1 MIEIINVDWI
11 NIRNDRQKLN
21 NILVYNSIIN
31 NDIKLFN
38 SLINI
43 KELNRILDDI
53 NLTKEELIDKC
64 KNDIILG
71 KITAGRISKNA
82 SRQSNNDEAYQF
94 NICSMIANKTK
105 KIIIKKL
112 NVNDYRPTKDG
123 NIISLH
129 EMKNKDIKKDMCL
142 KSFDGII
149 EGKIKGWIF
158 CKSCIWFWWS
168 SR

>member
-1 MIEIINVDWI
+1 
-11 NIRNDRQKLN
+11 
-21 NILVYNSIIN
+21 
-31 NDIKLFN
+31 
-38 SLINI
+38 
-43 KELNRILDDI
+43 
-53 NLTKEELIDKC
+53 
-64 KNDIILG
+64 
-71 KITAGRISKNA
+71 
-82 SRQSNNDEAYQF
+82 
-94 NICSMIANKTK
+94 MIANKTK